1 MTTRSAF
8 VIGALLAFALAGC
21 ASPPRRLSVFRP
33 EMGCKGVTASP
44 DTIAGANSFTYKNAA
59 GRALRIHVFAPPKAG
74 SGRPAVLFYFG
85 GGWRIGSVMQFV
97 DKARYFAER
106 GYVTAIA
113 DYRISCRDNSDVVQ
127 SSEDAR
133 DAYAW
138 LRAHSGEVGID
149 PRRMFLA
156 GGSAGGHLALY
167 TALKARPGE
176 KPLGLVLYNPAVD
189 LRNLAQPGE
198 LKTAIALSPS
208 DLPVK
213 GAPATIIMHGD
224 ADSKAPIEGSRAF
237 CARMK
242 AAGNECDLVEYVGR
256 EHGFWSDRQVDPH
269 IGRSPYDDTMART
282 EGFLENHKGLKP

>member
-1 MTTRSAF
+1 MMTRSASL
-8 VIGALLAFALAGC
+8 IGALFALALAGC
-21 ASPPRRLSVFRP
+21 ASPPQHLSVFRP
-33 EMGCKGVTASP
+33 EMGCAGVTPSP
-44 DTIAGANSFTYKNAA
+44 ETIQGANSFTYKDAA
-59 GRALRIHVFAPPKAG
+59 GRALRIHVFSPPDAG

-97 DKARYFAER
+97 DKARYFADR

-138 LRAHSGEVGID
+138 LRARGGQLGFD
-149 PRRMFLA
+149 PHKMFLA

-167 TALKARPGE
+167 TALKARADE

-189 LRNLAQPGE
+189 LRNLAKPGE
-198 LKTAIALSPS
+198 LETAITLSPS
-208 DLPVK
+208 DMSVK

-224 ADSKAPIEGSRAF
+224 ADSKAPIEGSRTF

-242 AAGNECDLVEYVGR
+242 AAGNDCELVEYAGR
-256 EHGFWSDRQVDPH
+256 EHGFWSDRQVDSH

-282 EGFLENHKGLKP
+282 EGFLESHKSLKR